1 MEIAFHLGAHVTD
14 EERLIR
20 CLLRNRG
27 LLAGEGIAVPG
38 TTRYRKLLRQSA
50 AELGEGAPDPAVG
63 EALLDAI
70 LSDEDFAGDPGRI
83 VFSFESFLAFHPWA
97 VQGTRL
103 YPEAGVRARRLRAL
117 FPQADVSFHIAI
129 RDPAT
134 FLPALVAE
142 IAATGDG
149 QPLQPHDPAALRW
162 SDTLLDISRE
172 NPDCALFVWCD
183 EDTPLLWPEILRS
196 VAGHGPET
204 VLEGVFDWYKSFV
217 SAEGLAMMTRWLQD
231 RPPMTDLQRRKVLSA
246 FLDKFALP
254 EQMEVDAG
262 LEMHTEAEGDAPAR
276 EDIAD
281 GLSALYAEDL
291 DLIAQIEAITLLEA

>member
-20 CLLRNRG
+20 CLLRNRKV
-27 LLAGEGIAVPG
+27 LAEEGIAVPG
-38 TTRYRKLLRQSA
+38 ITRYRKLLRQSA
-50 AELGEGAPDPAVG
+50 AELGENAPDVAVG

-70 LSDEDFAGDPGRI
+70 LADEDFKDEPRRI

-97 VQGTRL
+97 VQGQRL
-103 YPEAGVRARRLRAL
+103 YPEAGLRANRLRKL
-117 FPQADVSFHIAI
+117 FPQADVSFHLAI

-142 IAATGDG
+142 IKADGDA

-162 SDTLLDISRE
+162 SDTLADLVTQ
-172 NPDCALFVWCD
+172 NPDCSLTVWSD
-183 EDTPLLWPEILRS
+183 EDSPLLWPEILRN
-196 VAGHGPET
+196 VAGHGPDT
-204 VLEGVFDWYKSFV
+204 VLEGVFEWYGSFV
-217 SAEGLAMMTRWLQD
+217 WPEGLAMLTRWLKE

-254 EQMEVDAG
+254 EKMEVDAG
-262 LEMHTEAEGDAPAR
+262 PGGAVLGDAETGA
-276 EDIAD
+276 DIAD
-281 GLSALYAEDL
+281 GLSALHLEDM
-291 DLIAQIEAITLLEA
+291 DLIAHMEGVTLLEP